1 MSMSGPPHELLMR
14 HDDLLIDYLRTSA
27 SNHDAL
33 VIISLAL
40 DEVYAEIRKYWTEN
54 ATARILG
61 RCVTIL
67 KEWGQEGILL

>member
-1 MSMSGPPHELLMR
+1 MCMADPPHELLMR
-14 HDDLLIDYLRTSA
+14 HDDMLIDYLRTSA

-33 VIISLAL
+33 VRISFAL
-40 DEVYAEIRKYWTEN
+40 DEVYAEIRKYWEEN

-61 RCVTIL
+61 RFVPIL

>member
-1 MSMSGPPHELLMR
+1 MTDPPNELLMR

-33 VIISLAL
+33 VRVSFAL
-40 DEVYAEIRKYWTEN
+40 DAVYAEIRKYWTEN

-61 RCVTIL
+61 RCVPIL